1 MDEEIKNSS
10 TNGNKFVE
18 DDKSRKASKNN
29 FYIMIISFLL
39 LFMAAGVVFWF
50 IYTGK
55 TDYEK
60 GSIYLKDKKYTEAIY
75 EFQKVSPE
83 SKDFL
88 NAQSKINYI
97 NGLFSYN
104 AGKNSEA
111 FIYLSK
117 VRNDDEYYHDSQQM
131 LEKMDDDNLG
141 NNLQSQIDSLK
152 NKKDTVI
159 IRKETTINQGKTREP
174 VDPQVQVDLEYSRKF
189 ISELS
194 SSISRFEGV
203 YQSARTAPLNTKSDY
218 SKSME
223 SLDKESANLK
233 YLAVNKDNGVLDVK
247 NTASQWMNKRI
258 SFIRQLIS
266 EKSISETNLSRPTKE
281 EGDRM
286 YSSLMSQLNK
296 VKKRI

>member
-1 MDEEIKNSS
+1 
-10 TNGNKFVE
+10 
-18 DDKSRKASKNN
+18 
-29 FYIMIISFLL
+29 
-39 LFMAAGVVFWF
+39 
-50 IYTGK
+50 
-55 TDYEK
+55 
-60 GSIYLKDKKYTEAIY
+60 
-75 EFQKVSPE
+75 
-83 SKDFL
+83 
-88 NAQSKINYI
+88 
-97 NGLFSYN
+97 
-104 AGKNSEA
+104 
-111 FIYLSK
+111 
-117 VRNDDEYYHDSQQM
+117 M
-131 LEKMDDDNLG
+131 LEKMDDDHLG
-141 NNLQSQIDSLK
+141 DNLQSKIDSLK

-159 IRKETTINQGKTREP
+159 IRKETTVNQGKTREP

-223 SLDKESANLK
+223 SLDKESSNLR

-266 EKSISETNLSRPTKE
+266 EKSISETNISKPTKE
-281 EGDRM
+281 EGDRL
-286 YSSLMSQLNK
+286 YSSLMNQLNK

>member
-1 MDEEIKNSS
+1 MDEEIKNSIS
-10 TNGNKFVE
+10 HSNKFVE
-18 DDKSRKASKNN
+18 DDKSRKANKNN
-29 FYIMIISFLL
+29 FYVMIISFLL

-111 FIYLSK
+111 FVYLSK

-141 NNLQSQIDSLK
+141 DNLQSQIDSLK

-174 VDPQVQVDLEYSRKF
+174 VDPQVQFDLEYSRKF

-223 SLDKESANLK
+223 SLDKESSNLR
-233 YLAVNKDNGVLDVK
+233 Y
-247 NTASQWMNKRI
+247 
-258 SFIRQLIS
+258 
-266 EKSISETNLSRPTKE
+266 
-281 EGDRM
+281 
-286 YSSLMSQLNK
+286 
-296 VKKRI
+296 